1 MKLRVL
7 VIGGI
12 FYAEELDILNKVLN
26 TYDIQISFMHYL
38 TDTKTKNGK
47 ELTKAILD
55 KYDVW
60 VFKKAPSPI
69 QLRNMLD
76 EVEYEKDIF
85 VPIYKEDK
93 LVDFQK
99 VEDD

>member
-1 MKLRVL
+1 MELRVL

-12 FYAEELDILNKVLN
+12 FYRDELDILNKVLN

-47 ELTKAILD
+47 ALTKAILD

>member
-1 MKLRVL
+1 MELRVL

-12 FYAEELDILNKVLN
+12 FYQDELDILDKILD
-26 TYDIQISFMHYL
+26 TYDIKISFMHYL
-38 TDTKTKNGK
+38 TDTKSKNGK

-60 VFKKAPSPI
+60 VFKKAPSPV

-93 LVDFQK
+93 LVNFQK
-99 VEDD
+99 IEDE